1 MNIRRILVIVSLLAW
16 GATAPAALADE
27 PLPRVVVIEEV
38 TASDDQKPKRI
49 KRFGNRKRIR
59 KMLAEKRDAAKPC
72 VILVRDP
79 LVHPEGEC
87 IKVAGNRDKIARRVD
102 ATAKKDLSRRVVFLK
117 DEVGRPD
124 IVTMKRFG
132 NKNRIAEIQRERA
145 ESDESR

>member
-1 MNIRRILVIVSLLAW
+1 MNVRRILVIVTLLAW
-16 GATAPAALADE
+16 GAAAPAALADE
-27 PLPRVVVIEEV
+27 PLPRVVVLEDV
-38 TASDDQKPKRI
+38 TASDKQEPIRI
-49 KRFGNRKRIR
+49 KRFGNKKRLR
-59 KMLAEKRDAAKPC
+59 KMLAEKREAAKPC

-102 ATAKKDLSRRVVFLK
+102 ATAKDLSGKVVFIK

-132 NKNRIAEIQRERA
+132 NKKRIAKIQRERA
-145 ESDESR
+145 EAEESR

>member
-1 MNIRRILVIVSLLAW
+1 MNVRRILVIVTLLAW
-16 GATAPAALADE
+16 GAAAPDALANE
-27 PLPRVVVIEEV
+27 PLPRVVVLEDV
-38 TASDDQKPKRI
+38 TASDKQKPVRI
-49 KRFGNRKRIR
+49 KRFGNKKRLR
-59 KMLAEKRDAAKPC
+59 KMLAEKRAAAKPC

-102 ATAKKDLSRRVVFLK
+102 ATAKDLSGKVVFIK

-132 NKNRIAEIQRERA
+132 NKKRIAKIQRERA
-145 ESDESR
+145 EAEESR